1 MGPGRSATLV
11 SAVAAS
17 AGVTTGVPGGSAALL
32 SCSAFLL
39 VALFPMRDR
48 RSKKS
53 TPSPLAGRML
63 DIVQAFTMVVVL
75 PASVYASGLFDA
87 IRQVV

>member
-1 MGPGRSATLV
+1 
-11 SAVAAS
+11 
-17 AGVTTGVPGGSAALL
+17 
-32 SCSAFLL
+32 
-39 VALFPMRDR
+39 MRDG

-53 TPSPLAGRML
+53 APSPLAGRML